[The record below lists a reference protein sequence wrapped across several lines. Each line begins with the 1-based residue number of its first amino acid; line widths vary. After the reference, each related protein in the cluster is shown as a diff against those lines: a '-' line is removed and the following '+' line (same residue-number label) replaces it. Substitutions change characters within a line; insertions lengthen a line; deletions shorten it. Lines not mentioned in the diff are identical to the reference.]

1 MRLIYTNSKGVSLDF
16 NNTPNLILY
25 NIDGLQPTQLTA
37 STIRKAYTNGVI
49 VNNSHR
55 GERQVILNLALTAG
69 RENDKLRRNLYDLLG
84 DNEAGNLRYID
95 DDLDVTTEAYAEAP
109 NVDAWTLQPT
119 MQVSFLCP
127 SAFLKATNE
136 TVLEMYESNPAL
148 TFPLTIKEG
157 EGVVMGQEAPAVSE
171 YEVFNHGQASTGIK
185 AIVRFTQDVN
195 GFVVANDSTGDV
207 LRIAKSFSIDGVE
220 GGFKAGDILTITT
233 EIGNK
238 GVALYRAGHNYDIFS
253 TVDYGERW
261 LRIERGRNVIRYADG
276 DENSNAG
283 MFVTVSFNALY
294 WGV

>member
-16 NNTPNLILY
+16 CNTPNLILY

-55 GERQVILNLALTAG
+55 AERQVILNLALTAG
-69 RENDKLRRNLYDLLG
+69 RDNDKLRRNLYDLLG
-84 DNEAGNLRYID
+84 DKEAGKLRYID

-127 SAFLKATNE
+127 SAYFKATTE

-157 EGVVMGQEAPAVSE
+157 EGVVFGQEAPAVSE
-171 YEVFNHGQASTGIK
+171 YEIFNHGQASTGVKIV
-185 AIVRFTQDVN
+185 VRFTQNVS
-195 GFVVANDSTGDV
+195 GFIVANDSTGDV
-207 LRIAKSFSIDGVE
+207 LKIAKTFSINGVE
-220 GGFKAGDILTITT
+220 GGFNAGDILTITT
-233 EIGNK
+233 DIGNK
-238 GVALYRAGHNYDIFS
+238 GAILYREGAYYDIFS
-253 TVDYGERW
+253 AIDYGNNW
-261 LRIERGRNVIRYADG
+261 LRIERGRNMLRYADG